1 LPRALLSSMPMR
13 NGRATKVELPMRE
26 IRRRLSWVEFLS
38 PLSEAEMATL
48 LRGANFVRLEEGE
61 EMVVGPQEHAER
73 MLLVVAGQ
81 LQVFEVSLS
90 SEREFTLWVAGDGT
104 AVGATGMVPR
114 WTRDLHLRAL
124 EPSLV
129 CGVGREDLEA
139 VVRANPEVG
148 LRLARSLANQL
159 QLMED
164 RWADMVE
171 KEVLER
177 LAGLIYMLVESA
189 GVMSKEGPMIPT
201 RYTHKQ
207 LASMVG
213 SQREAVTRAFAGLQE
228 CGAIEVK
235 GRRVYVRDFDALRRS
250 AGE

>member
-1 LPRALLSSMPMR
+1 
-13 NGRATKVELPMRE
+13 
-26 IRRRLSWVEFLS
+26 VEFLA
-38 PLSEAEMATL
+38 PLSEGELVVL
-48 LRGANFVRLEEGE
+48 LRDASFVRLDEGE
-61 EMVVGPQEHAER
+61 VMVVGPREHAER

-90 SEREFTLWVAGDGT
+90 SEREFTLSVVGDGA
-104 AVGATGMVPR
+104 AVGATGLVPR
-114 WTRDLHLRAL
+114 WTRDLHLKAI

-129 CGVGREDLEA
+129 CSVGREDLEA

-148 LRLARSLANQL
+148 LRLARTLANQL

-171 KEVLER
+171 KEVSER
-177 LAGLIYMLVESA
+177 LAGLIYMLVEGV
-189 GVMSKEGPMIPT
+189 GVMTPEGPVIPT

-207 LASMVG
+207 LSSMIG
-213 SQREAVTRAFAGLQE
+213 SNREAVTRAFGELQE
-228 CGAIEVK
+228 GGSIEVK
-235 GRRVYVRDFDALRRS
+235 DRRVYVRDFDALRRS

>member
-1 LPRALLSSMPMR
+1 MR
-13 NGRATKVELPMRE
+13 TRRTTNAEVPMRE
-26 IRRRLSWVEFLS
+26 VRRRLSWVEFLA
-38 PLSEAEMATL
+38 PLSEGELVVL
-48 LRGANFVRLEEGE
+48 LRDASFVRLDEGE
-61 EMVVGPQEHAER
+61 VMVVGPREHAER

-90 SEREFTLWVAGDGT
+90 SEREFTLSVVGDGA
-104 AVGATGMVPR
+104 AVGATGLVPR
-114 WTRDLHLRAL
+114 WTRDLHLKAI

-129 CGVGREDLEA
+129 CSVGREDLEA

-148 LRLARSLANQL
+148 LRLARTLANQL

-171 KEVLER
+171 KEVSER
-177 LAGLIYMLVESA
+177 LAGLIYMLVEGV
-189 GVMSKEGPMIPT
+189 GVMTPEGPVIPT

-207 LASMVG
+207 LSSMIG
-213 SQREAVTRAFAGLQE
+213 SNREAVTRAFSELQE
-228 CGAIEVK
+228 EGAIEVRE
-235 GRRVYVRDFDALRRS
+235 RRVYVRDFDALRRQ